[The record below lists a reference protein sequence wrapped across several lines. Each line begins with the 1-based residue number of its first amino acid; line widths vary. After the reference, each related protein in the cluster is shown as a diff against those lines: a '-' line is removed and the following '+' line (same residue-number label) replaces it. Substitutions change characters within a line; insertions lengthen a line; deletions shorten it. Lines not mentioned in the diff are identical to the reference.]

1 MASMNKEIIF
11 TMNTAFRGEYM
22 IHGYSYG
29 KGEKAACIVGAMRG
43 NEYQQLYICSL
54 LARKLNELEAQGD
67 IVAGKEVLLI
77 PTLNY
82 SSMNAD
88 KLKWISDDSDI
99 NRSFPGNPKGP
110 ATSRIAAALLE
121 RVKDYS
127 YGIQFASFY
136 LQGESVPHIRMME
149 TGKES
154 NSLAN
159 LFGMPYVLTGM
170 NRAFDQVTLNY
181 NWQNMG
187 TQAFS
192 VYSATTESIDDI
204 SAGMAVSSVLRFL
217 TRMGI
222 IRYDCHGG
230 YISTILKEKDL
241 VSVKADEAGFF
252 RRFVGTNQE
261 VKRGQILAEIVN
273 PMDGSVKAEIIAPT
287 DGITFFVQNSPMVF
301 QNVVIYKIIRKMHQ

>member
-1 MASMNKEIIF
+1 MNKEVIF
-11 TMNTAFRGEYM
+11 TMNTAFRGEYT

-29 KGEKAACIVGAMRG
+29 RGEKAACIVGAMRG

-54 LARKLNELEAQGD
+54 LAQKLAELEAQGD
-67 IVAGKEVLLI
+67 IAAGKEILLI

-82 SSMNAD
+82 SSMNA
-88 KLKWISDDSDI
+88 KKTRWISDDSDI

-110 ATSRIAAALLE
+110 ATSRIAATLLQ
-121 RVKDYS
+121 RVRDYS

-136 LQGESVPHIRMME
+136 LQGESIPHVRMME

-154 NSLAN
+154 TSLAN

-181 NWQNMG
+181 NWQNSG

-192 VYSATTESIDDI
+192 VYSATTETIDDP
-204 SAGMAVSSVLRFL
+204 SARMAVSSVLRFL

-222 IRYDCHGG
+222 IKYDCHGG
-230 YISTILKEKDL
+230 YISTVLKEQEL
-241 VSVKADEAGFF
+241 VSIKTDEAGFF
-252 RRFVGTNQE
+252 RRLVGINQE
-261 VKRGQILAEIVN
+261 VKRGQVLAEIIN
-273 PMDGSVKAEIIAPT
+273 PMDGAVKSEILAPT
-287 DGITFFVQNSPMVF
+287 DGIIFFVQDSPMVF
-301 QNVVIYKIIRKMHQ
+301 QNVVVYKLIRRMHQ

>member
-1 MASMNKEIIF
+1 MIKEEIF
-11 TMNTAFRGEYM
+11 SMNTAFRGEYT
-22 IHGYSYG
+22 IYGYSYG
-29 KGEKAACIVGAMRG
+29 KGEKSACIVGAMRG

-54 LARKLNELEAQGD
+54 LAQKLSEIESQGC
-67 IVAGKEVLLI
+67 ITSGKEILLI

-82 SSMNAD
+82 SSMNA
-88 KLKWISDDSDI
+88 KKTKWISDDSDI

-110 ATSRIAAALLE
+110 ATSRIAATLMD
-121 RVKDYS
+121 RVKGYP

-136 LQGESVPHIRMME
+136 LQGESIPHVRMME

-154 NSLAN
+154 TSLAN

-181 NWQNMG
+181 NWQEEG
-187 TQAFS
+187 TNAFS
-192 VYSATTESIDDI
+192 IYSRTTDTIDDA
-204 SAGMAVSSVLRFL
+204 SAKLAVSSVLRFL

-222 IRYDCHGG
+222 IKYDCHGG
-230 YISTILKEKDL
+230 YISSILKEKEL

-252 RRFVGTNQE
+252 RKLVGINQE
-261 VKRGQILAEIVN
+261 VKRGQPLAEIIN
-273 PMDGSVKAEIIAPT
+273 PMDGSVKATIIAPT

-301 QNVVIYKIIRKMHQ
+301 QNVVIYKIIRRIHK

>member
-1 MASMNKEIIF
+1 MNKEIIF
-11 TMNTAFRGEYM
+11 TMNTAFRGEYT

-29 KGEKAACIVGAMRG
+29 KGEKSACIVGAMRG

-54 LARKLNELEAQGD
+54 LSKKLAELEAQGN
-67 IVAGKEVLLI
+67 ITAGKEILLI

-82 SSMNAD
+82 SSMNA
-88 KLKWISDDSDI
+88 KKTKWISDDSDI
-99 NRSFPGNPKGP
+99 NRAFPGNPKGT
-110 ATSRIAAALLE
+110 ATSRIASTLLE
-121 RVKDYS
+121 RVCDYE

-136 LQGESVPHIRMME
+136 LQGESVPHVRMME

-154 NSLAN
+154 VSLAN

-170 NRAFDQVTLNY
+170 NRAFDNVTLNY

-192 VYSATTESIDDI
+192 VYSATTETIDDS

-222 IRYDCHGG
+222 IKYDCHGG
-230 YISTILKEKDL
+230 FISTILKEKDL
-241 VSVKADEAGFF
+241 VSVRADEAGFF
-252 RRFVGTNQE
+252 RKVVGINQE
-261 VKRGQILAEIVN
+261 VKRGQVLAEIIN
-273 PMDGSVKAEIIAPT
+273 PMDGSVKSEIIAPT

-301 QNVVIYKIIRKMHQ
+301 QNVVIYKLIRRMHQ

>member
-1 MASMNKEIIF
+1 MNKEIIF

>member
-1 MASMNKEIIF
+1 MNKEVIF
-11 TMNTAFRGEYM
+11 SMNTALRGEYN

-29 KGEKAACIVGAMRG
+29 KGERAACLVGAMRG

-54 LARKLNELEAQGD
+54 LAKKLADIESQGD
-67 IVAGKEVLLI
+67 IVAGKEIFLV

-82 SSMNAD
+82 SSMNLG
-88 KLKWISDDSDI
+88 KTKWISDDSDI
-99 NRSFPGNPKGP
+99 NRSFPGNEKGP
-110 ATSRIAAALLE
+110 ATSRIAAALMN

-154 NSLAN
+154 TSLAN
-159 LFGMPYVLTGM
+159 LFGMPYVLTGI
-170 NRAFDQVTLNY
+170 NRAFDPATLNY

-192 VYSATTESIDDI
+192 VYAKTTDKIDGESAN
-204 SAGMAVSSVLRFL
+204 MAVSSVLRFL

-222 IRYDCHGG
+222 IKYDCHGG
-230 YISTILKEKDL
+230 YISSILKEKEL
-241 VSVKADEAGFF
+241 VSIKATEAGFF
-252 RRFVGTNQE
+252 KKNVGINEE
-261 VKRGQILAEIVN
+261 VKRGQVLGQIIN
-273 PMDGSVKAEIIAPT
+273 PMDGEVKADIIAPT
-287 DGITFFVQNSPMVF
+287 DGITFYMQDDPMVF
-301 QNVVIYKIIRKMHQ
+301 QNVVIYKMIRRMHQ

>member
-1 MASMNKEIIF
+1 MNKDVIF
-11 TMNTAFRGEYM
+11 SMNTALRGEYV

-54 LARKLNELEAQGD
+54 LAEKLSEIEAQGD
-67 IVAGKEVLLI
+67 IAAGKEILLI

-82 SSMNAD
+82 SSMNAQ
-88 KLKWISDDSDI
+88 KKKWISDDSDI

-110 ATSRIAAALLE
+110 ATSRIAASLLE
-121 RVKDYS
+121 RVRDYS

-136 LQGESVPHIRMME
+136 LEGESVPHVRMME

-154 NSLAN
+154 TSLAN

-181 NWQNMG
+181 NWQKAG

-192 VYSATTESIDDI
+192 VYSSTTNKIDDE
-204 SAGMAVSSVLRFL
+204 SARMAVSSVLRFL

-222 IRYDCHGG
+222 IKYDCHGG
-230 YISTILKEKDL
+230 YISSILREDEL
-241 VSVKADEAGFF
+241 VSVKADEAGFL
-252 RRFVGTNQE
+252 RRVAKVNQE
-261 VKRGQILAEIVN
+261 VKRGEVLAEIIN
-273 PMDGSVKAEIIAPT
+273 PMDGTVKSQITAPT
-287 DGITFFVQNSPMVF
+287 DGITFFVHTSPMVF
-301 QNVVIYKIIRKMHQ
+301 QNVVIYKLIRRMHQ

>member
-1 MASMNKEIIF
+1 MNKEVIF
-11 TMNTAFRGEYM
+11 TMNTAFRGEYT

-54 LARKLNELEAQGD
+54 LAQKLAEIEAQGD
-67 IVAGKEVLLI
+67 IASGKEILLI

-82 SSMNAD
+82 SSMNA
-88 KLKWISDDSDI
+88 KKSKWISDDSDI
-99 NRSFPGNPKGP
+99 NRAFPGNPKGP
-110 ATSRIAAALLE
+110 ATSRIAATLLE

-136 LQGESVPHIRMME
+136 LQGESVPHVRMME

-154 NSLAN
+154 TSLAN

-181 NWQNMG
+181 NWQNLG

-192 VYSATTESIDDI
+192 VYSSTTDKIDDD
-204 SAGMAVSSVLRFL
+204 SARLAVSSVLRFL

-222 IRYDCHGG
+222 IKYDCHGG
-230 YISTILKEKDL
+230 YISSILKEKDL
-241 VSVKADEAGFF
+241 VSIKADEAGFF
-252 RRFVGTNQE
+252 RKLVGINQE
-261 VKRGQILAEIVN
+261 VKRGQVLAEIIN

-287 DGITFFVQNSPMVF
+287 DGITFFVQDSPMVF
-301 QNVVIYKIIRKMHQ
+301 QNVVIYKLIRRMHQ

>member
-1 MASMNKEIIF
+1 MNKEIIF
-11 TMNTAFRGEYM
+11 TMNTAFRGEYK

-54 LARKLNELEAQGD
+54 LAQKLAEIENQGD
-67 IVAGKEVLLI
+67 IVSGKEILLI

-82 SSMNAD
+82 SSMNA
-88 KLKWISDDSDI
+88 KKTKWISDDSDI

-110 ATSRIAAALLE
+110 ATSRIAATLLD
-121 RVKDYS
+121 RVKDYL

-154 NSLAN
+154 TSLAN

-170 NRAFDQVTLNY
+170 HRAFDQVTLNY
-181 NWQNMG
+181 NWQELG

-192 VYSATTESIDDI
+192 VYSATTETIDDY
-204 SAGMAVSSVLRFL
+204 SARMAVSSVLRFL

-222 IRYDCHGG
+222 IKYDCHGG
-230 YISTILKEKDL
+230 FISTVIKEKEL
-241 VSVKADEAGFF
+241 VSIKADEAGFF
-252 RRFVGTNQE
+252 RQLVGINQE
-261 VKRGQILAEIVN
+261 VKRGQVLAEIIN
-273 PMDGSVKAEIIAPT
+273 PMDGSVKAEILAPT

-301 QNVVIYKIIRKMHQ
+301 QNVVIYKLIRRMHQ

>member
-1 MASMNKEIIF
+1 MNKEVIF
-11 TMNTAFRGEYM
+11 SMNTALRGEYN

-29 KGEKAACIVGAMRG
+29 SGDRAACIVGAMRG

-54 LARKLNELEAQGD
+54 LAQKLADIEAQGD
-67 IVAGKEVLLI
+67 IVSGKEIFLV

-82 SSMNAD
+82 SSMNSG
-88 KLKWISDDSDI
+88 KTKWISDDSDI

-110 ATSRIAAALLE
+110 ATSRIAAALLD

-136 LQGESVPHIRMME
+136 LKGESIPHIRMME

-154 NSLAN
+154 TSLAN

-181 NWQNMG
+181 NWQKLG
-187 TQAFS
+187 TEAFS
-192 VYSATTESIDDI
+192 VYSRTTDKIDEL
-204 SAGMAVSSVLRFL
+204 SANLAVSSVLRFL

-230 YISTILKEKDL
+230 YISSILKEQEL
-241 VSVKADEAGFF
+241 VSAKATEAGFF
-252 RRFVGTNQE
+252 RRIVDINAE
-261 VKRGQILAEIVN
+261 VKRGQVLGQIIN
-273 PMDGSVKAEIIAPT
+273 PMDGKVKADIIAPT
-287 DGITFFVQNSPMVF
+287 DGITFYVQDAPMVF
-301 QNVVIYKIIRKMHQ
+301 QNVVAYKIIRRIHK

>member
-1 MASMNKEIIF
+1 MNKEVIF
-11 TMNTAFRGEYM
+11 SMNTALRGEYN

-29 KGEKAACIVGAMRG
+29 SGDRAACIVGAMRG

-54 LARKLNELEAQGD
+54 LAQKLADIEAQGD
-67 IVAGKEVLLI
+67 IVSGKEIFVV

-82 SSMNAD
+82 SSMNSG
-88 KLKWISDDSDI
+88 KTKWISDDSDI

-136 LQGESVPHIRMME
+136 LKGESIPHIRMME

-154 NSLAN
+154 TSLAN

-181 NWQNMG
+181 NWQKLG
-187 TQAFS
+187 TEAFS
-192 VYSATTESIDDI
+192 VYSRTTDKIDEL
-204 SAGMAVSSVLRFL
+204 SANLAVSSVLRFL

-230 YISTILKEKDL
+230 YISSILKEQEL
-241 VSVKADEAGFF
+241 VSAKATEAGFF
-252 RRFVGTNQE
+252 RRIVDINAE
-261 VKRGQILAEIVN
+261 VKRGQVLGQIIN
-273 PMDGSVKAEIIAPT
+273 PMDGKVKADIIAPT
-287 DGITFFVQNSPMVF
+287 DGITFYVQDAPMVF
-301 QNVVIYKIIRKMHQ
+301 QNVVAYKIIRRIHK